1 MTACSMVIPRG
12 FQLSA
17 ASEFLRGFV
26 PGAGMAPALADPLIL
41 AFRLEG
47 GGFEPA
53 AVALRQAGEAALEA
67 EVSEGADPARAL
79 AVVRRVLGLDAPDPG
94 AWLALGKRDRVL
106 GALQREFPGFFTVAK
121 PTPYDAALWGV
132 LATRISMPQAAKM
145 RLSLAERC
153 GDDVRVAGRV
163 VRVGPDPR
171 RVVELRSV
179 PGIPEEKLRRA
190 VAVSSAA
197 LDGKLEAARL
207 RALPEAEALEELR
220 QIHGVGP
227 WTAAHILYRG
237 AAPHDGL
244 PLEEPRVLHGYADV
258 AGLARA
264 PSQEAFAEAA
274 EAWRPFRMWT
284 CILLARHLNAAGK
297 WQLPA
302 AEVAKRGRR
311 RSAAGATA
319 SPPAQR

>member
-1 MTACSMVIPRG
+1 MTTHALPVPEG

-47 GGFEPA
+47 GGWEPA
-53 AVALRQAGEAALEA
+53 AVALRQGDATSLEA
-67 EVSEGADPARAL
+67 EVSEGVDAARAL
-79 AVVRRVLGLDAPDPG
+79 AMAKRVLGLDAPDPA
-94 AWLALGKRDRVL
+94 AWLALGARVPLL
-106 GALQREFPGFFTVAK
+106 GRLQREFPGFFTVAK
-121 PTPYDAALWGV
+121 PSPYDAGLWGV
-132 LATRISMPQAAKM
+132 LATRISMAQAAKM
-145 RLSLAERC
+145 RLSLTERC

-179 PGIPEEKLRRA
+179 PGIPEEKLKRA
-190 VAVSSAA
+190 VAVSAAA
-197 LDGKLEAARL
+197 LEGKLEAARL
-207 RALPEAEALEELR
+207 RAMPEAAALAELKE
-220 QIHGVGP
+220 IHGVGP
-227 WTAAHILYRG
+227 WTAAHMLYRG
-237 AAPHDGL
+237 AALHDGL
-244 PLEEPRVLHGYADV
+244 PLEEPRVLNGYADA
-258 AGLARA
+258 AGLKQA
-264 PSQEAFAEAA
+264 PSQESFAQAA

-302 AEVAKRGRR
+302 AEAAKRGRR
-311 RSAAGATA
+311 RSAAGTHA
-319 SPPAQR
+319 PAAA